1 MKEKYLIGL
10 ANLSNG
16 ALLGYGNKEVVEE
29 NKTRVNDYVKELES
43 IRDKAIEY
51 IKKHIEEGYSEVYDC
66 DIRCDSVSGDE
77 LLEILESGD
86 SNE

>member
-1 MKEKYLIGL
+1 MKDKYLIGL

-16 ALLGYGNKEVVEE
+16 ALLGYGNKEAVEE
-29 NKTRVNDYVKELES
+29 NKARVNDYVKELES

-51 IKKHIEEGYSEVYDC
+51 VENC
-66 DIRCDSVSGDE
+66 DVGCYTDNTLRYKVAELNITE
-77 LLEILESGD
+77 LLEILESSD